1 MSAAPAPDAPDA
13 PGTPDPPLG
22 VARRRPGPGGVWFGL
37 AVIGAGLVAIVLGW
51 GLVAAETD
59 VRDQLAP
66 LVAAGIG
73 GLALVV
79 IGAAV
84 LHASAGRR
92 DEDEHDRQLTTLAEV
107 LEEIRAELGAGR

>member
-1 MSAAPAPDAPDA
+1 VNKRS
-13 PGTPDPPLG
+13 GPL
-22 VARRRPGPGGVWFGL
+22 ATYLGL
-37 AVIGAGLVAIVLGW
+37 AAIGAGLVLILLGW

-79 IGAAV
+79 IGVVVVHAATT
-84 LHASAGRR
+84 RR
-92 DEDEHDRQLTTLAEV
+92 DEAEHLRQVNALAEV
-107 LEEIRAELGAGR
+107 LADLRQELGR